1 MVGFNLNPLGINV
14 FFDLSNNKTKHIEEQ
29 LPKELFDGSIIDK
42 NKRKRCV
49 LNFKKKIILGG
60 YGILQETVRIENN
73 NIKECFI
80 KYSKEKTLNILNE
93 ALLQYVS
100 YLVLQKYDIHYM
112 ISNVYDIYKRNDI
125 IFFCMKKINGM
136 SILNFLLESKHTER
150 DFIDS
155 LIQLCIIL
163 YILKKDIYLDHR
175 DLRYTNLYIVKQNTN
190 IHYNEYI
197 LNTNF
202 HICLLDFGFACI
214 GPKQTIIN
222 ASEDI
227 FQNSEECLKP
237 GRDLF
242 QIVASLMCLK
252 EFRDKINISFLKIL
266 DSLFIYN
273 GTDYS
278 KLAKISCEW
287 TYILT
292 SESSFNF
299 PFFAPENFIKY
310 LYDLRKS
317 YV

>member
-1 MVGFNLNPLGINV
+1 MIGFNLNPLGIDV
-14 FFDLSNNKTKHIEEQ
+14 FFDLSNNQTKYIEEQ
-29 LPKELFDGSIIDK
+29 LPKELLDGSIIEK
-42 NKRKRCV
+42 SKKKRCI
-49 LNFKKKIILGG
+49 LNFKKKIIFGG

-93 ALLQYVS
+93 ALLQYIS
-100 YLVLQKYDIHYM
+100 YLVLKNYNIQYM

-125 IFFCMKKINGM
+125 IFFCMEKINGM
-136 SILNFLLESKHTER
+136 SILNFLLESKHPEI

-175 DLRYTNLYIVKQNTN
+175 DLRYTNLFIVKKHTIINFN
-190 IHYNEYI
+190 KYI
-197 LNTNF
+197 LDTNF

-214 GPKQTIIN
+214 GSNKTIVN
-222 ASEDI
+222 ASEGI
-227 FQNSEECLKP
+227 FHNSEECLKP

-252 EFRDKINISFLKIL
+252 EFRDKINSSFLKIL

-278 KLAKISCEW
+278 KLAKTSCEW